1 MASVLDIWVDFRNRK
16 LLSGQ
21 RVAAMHGSGDW
32 VFPLCLHNE
41 NINIKWRF
49 LRQNTVGDPRNPN
62 EFTPTAG
69 AALTF
74 AIYSAARTEL
84 AKTLPGS
91 WTANTAENSLYGQI
105 NLYTAPMIAQFD
117 PTVAGVFNIRCI
129 GEIKL
134 VLADGTYG
142 MQFPVYV
149 DKSLIEGGTSAP
161 VPSSSYLSRDE
172 AMALFVKY
180 VNNPDGATCTLTS
193 PDGLHERIIGVN
205 NDGSA
210 QDDLT

>member
-32 VFPLCLHNE
+32 LFPRCLHNE
-41 NINIKWRF
+41 SINIKWRF
-49 LRQNTVGDPRNPN
+49 LQQNTVGDPRNPN
-62 EFTPTAG
+62 SFAPVAG
-69 AALTF
+69 SALTF
-74 AIYSAARTEL
+74 AIFSAARVEL
-84 AKTLPGS
+84 AKTLPVG
-91 WTANTAENSLYGQI
+91 WTPNTSENSLSGQI
-105 NLYTAPMIAQFD
+105 NLYTAPMIALFD
-117 PTVAGVFNIRCI
+117 PTTPGVFNIQCI
-129 GEIKL
+129 GEIKF
-134 VLADGTYG
+134 VLSDGTYG
-142 MQFPVYV
+142 MQFPIFV
-149 DKSLIEGGTSAP
+149 DKSLIEGAISQP
-161 VPSSSYLSRDE
+161 VPSSSYLTRDE

-193 PDGLHERIIGVN
+193 PDGLHDRIIGVR